1 MLEEGRY
8 DDLLKSLGAKKN
20 IPAVGAAINLKKYM
34 KDLITI
40 GLPSKGRLKDKA
52 ISFFND
58 RGHKFY
64 KVKKKEII
72 LELLK
77 IKLTLKSF
85 FFMLKK
91 SFKD

>member
-1 MLEEGRY
+1 
-8 DDLLKSLGAKKN
+8 
-20 IPAVGAAINLKKYM
+20 M

-58 RGHKFY
+58 NGSRFY
-64 KVKKKEII
+64 KMKKKEII
-72 LELLK
+72 LELSK
-77 IKLTLKSF
+77 INLISRLF

-91 SFKD
+91 LSKD

>member
-1 MLEEGRY
+1 
-8 DDLLKSLGAKKN
+8 
-20 IPAVGAAINLKKYM
+20 M

-52 ISFFND
+52 MSFFND
-58 RGHKFY
+58 KGLKILQG
-64 KVKKKEII
+64 KKREII

-77 IKLTLKSF
+77 NNPNIKII

>member
-1 MLEEGRY
+1 
-8 DDLLKSLGAKKN
+8 
-20 IPAVGAAINLKKYM
+20 M

-58 RGHKFY
+58 RGLKFY

-72 LELLK
+72 LELSKINLILK
-77 IKLTLKSF
+77 II

-91 SFKD
+91 LFKD

>member
-1 MLEEGRY
+1 
-8 DDLLKSLGAKKN
+8 
-20 IPAVGAAINLKKYM
+20 M

-52 ISFFND
+52 ISFFDD
-58 RGHKFY
+58 RGFKILQSEKERNYFGTIKNENNI
-64 KVKKKEII
+64 KV
-72 LELLK
+72 
-77 IKLTLKSF
+77 F